1 MPSVADSQ
9 HELEQARKAKSKAA
23 DLFRPIGQ
31 VNGVGITRKDG
42 HYAVKV
48 NLESEPKADPPQD
61 IDGVP
66 VVVHITG
73 KIHKQ

>member
-1 MPSVADSQ
+1 MATSEQ
-9 HELEQARKAKSKAA
+9 ELENARIAKSKAKS
-23 DLFRPIGQ
+23 LFRSIGR

-48 NLESEPKADPPQD
+48 NLESQPKKQPPAD

-66 VVVHITG
+66 VVVHVVG
-73 KIHKQ
+73 EYRKQ

>member
-1 MPSVADSQ
+1 VDAEDQ
-9 HELEQARKAKSKAA
+9 ELNEARNAKLKAKGV
-23 DLFRPIGQ
+23 FRSIGQ

-48 NLESEPKADPPQD
+48 NLESEPKKQPPAD

-66 VVVHITG
+66 VVVHVVG
-73 KIHKQ
+73 EYRKQ

>member
-1 MPSVADSQ
+1 MAATDQ
-9 HELEQARKAKSKAA
+9 ELENARSAKSKAKSV
-23 DLFRPIGQ
+23 FRTIGR

-48 NLESEPKADPPQD
+48 NLESEPTKKPPVE

-66 VVVHITG
+66 VVVHVVG
-73 KIHKQ
+73 ELRKQ